1 MMTNIYKPFV
11 MEIIKS
17 FQETPDVKTFRLK
30 FKNDEIAKNFSFK
43 TGQFGEYTV
52 FGVGETTFCISSSA
66 FQKDY
71 IECSFKKVGE
81 VTTALERLDKGDE
94 IGFRGP
100 YGNWFEIDE
109 WAGKNLVFVAGG
121 IGLAPIRSCFLSCLA
136 QREKY
141 KDITMIYGARSV
153 SDLVYKTQLNEWEKR
168 DDIKTIYTVDPGGE
182 NSSWKGK
189 IGFVPTIL
197 EKADPKPDN
206 TVVITCGPPIMIKF
220 VLKSLKKMNFEDEQ
234 IITTLEMKMKCG
246 IGKCGRCNIGPYY
259 VCKHG
264 PVFSMAQIKDF
275 PLEY

>member
-1 MMTNIYKPFV
+1 

-30 FKNDEIAKNFSFK
+30 FKDDEVAKNFSFK

-66 FQKDY
+66 FQKEY

-81 VTTALERLDKGDE
+81 ITTALERLDKGNE

-109 WAGKNLVFVAGG
+109 WTGKNLVFVAGG
-121 IGLAPIRSCFLSCLA
+121 IGLAPIRSCFLTCLS

-153 SDLVYKTQLNEWEKR
+153 SDLVYKTQLKEWENR
-168 DDIKTIYTVDPGGE
+168 TDIKTVYTVDPGGE
-182 NSSWKGK
+182 NNSWKGK

-197 EKADPKPDN
+197 EQVNPQPEN
-206 TVVITCGPPIMIKF
+206 TIVITCGPPIMIKF

-264 PVFSMAQIKDF
+264 PVFSMEQIKDF